1 MGYVDTI
8 RMWARG
14 FLGIDQEQ
22 DKRQREYVRLEDYYR
37 GNQRKPLRVKV
48 GQADDNTL
56 VNFCALVVN
65 RGVSFL
71 IGDNL
76 TFDLPGD
83 DTTTEQEYIDATWH
97 ANKKEIL
104 LYKAALRAGKFGTG
118 YFKIMP
124 DAVEHKGVKY
134 ARLISL
140 DPRLMR
146 IICAPDDMDNT
157 TAYDMRWME
166 ERPDVMGRMTEI
178 YVREYTVSQTNG
190 DGDKTWIVQ
199 SMTSKDGVKWELV
212 DEVTWD
218 YDFPPIVDWQNLP
231 REDMRYGDSDL
242 EDIIAIQDAYNE
254 GVSNIRRILRYHA
267 HPKTWARGLGQSST
281 TSWGAD
287 EMVTASG
294 DNAMIANLEMQSDLS
309 SSSAFALSV
318 RQTLFDISRTVDL
331 SSMADKVGALTN
343 FGLRVLYTD
352 MLSKRNTKRAHLGE
366 ALVELNRR
374 LLIIANMNGD
384 EPGEVVWPETM
395 PQNKL
400 ELIQAVQ
407 AELGAGIVSKQTAAG
422 ELGRDWEEENE
433 RMSGEKKLSSDLGGF
448 LLESFNQGR

>member
-22 DKRQREYVRLEDYYR
+22 DKRQKEYIRLEDYYR
-37 GNQRKPLRVKV
+37 GNQRRPLRVKV

-124 DAVEHKGVKY
+124 DAVEYKGVKY

-140 DPRLMR
+140 DPRLIR

-166 ERPDVMGRMTEI
+166 ERENEQGRMSEI

-199 SMTSKDGVKWELV
+199 NMTSKDGVRWDKV
-212 DEVTWD
+212 DETPWP
-218 YDFPPIVDWQNLP
+218 YDFPPIIDWQNLP

-267 HPKTWARGLGQSST
+267 HPKTWARGLGQPAT
-281 TSWGAD
+281 ASWGAD
-287 EMVTASG
+287 EMVTATG

-309 SSSAFALSV
+309 SSSAFALAI
-318 RQTLFDISRTVDL
+318 RQTLFDIARTVDL

-352 MLSKRNTKRAHLGE
+352 MLAKRNTKRAHLGE

-374 LLIIANMNGD
+374 LLIIGNLNGD

-400 ELIQAVQ
+400 ELIQAVKE
-407 AELGAGIVSKQTAAG
+407 ELAAGVVSKQTAAG
-422 ELGRDWEEENE
+422 ELGRDWDEEQE
-433 RMSGEKKLSSDLGGF
+433 RIKSEPRELGGF
-448 LLESFNQGR
+448 LLEQFNQGR